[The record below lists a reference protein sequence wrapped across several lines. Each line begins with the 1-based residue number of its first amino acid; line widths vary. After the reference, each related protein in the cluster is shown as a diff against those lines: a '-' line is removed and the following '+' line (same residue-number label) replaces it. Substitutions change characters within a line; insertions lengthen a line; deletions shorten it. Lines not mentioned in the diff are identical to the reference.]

1 LKAGV
6 GLKRIKI
13 YKNNRGFTLIE
24 LLVSVTI
31 LGIVL
36 LSFMNFFLQSSTY
49 TNGNQ
54 KKTVGINVARNVL
67 MFMEKQDFLE
77 VRDFFYEVNIGSENP
92 TDEFLKLFIC
102 GDEYQTFPNFSTE
115 SEMIDSCP
123 NKKNIN
129 INGLEYETEIYSGEV
144 TDLDESDYYIP
155 ITIEVRWNIN
165 DREYSTTVD
174 GKVKSEDIR

>member
-1 LKAGV
+1 MKL
-6 GLKRIKI
+6 IKI
-13 YKNNRGFTLIE
+13 LKNNRGFTLIE
-24 LLVSVTI
+24 LLVSITI

-54 KKTVGINVARNVL
+54 KKTVGVNVARNVL
-67 MFMEKQDFLE
+67 MFMEKQNFLE
-77 VRDFFYEVNIGSENP
+77 IRNYFYEVNIGSKDP
-92 TDEFLKLFIC
+92 TDEFYKLFIC
-102 GDEYQTFPNFSTE
+102 GDEYQTFSNFSTE
-115 SEMIDSCP
+115 SEMVDSCP
-123 NKKNIN
+123 DKKNIN

-144 TDLDESDYYIP
+144 TNPDELDYYIP

>member
-1 LKAGV
+1 MKL
-6 GLKRIKI
+6 LKI

-24 LLVSVTI
+24 LLVSITI

-54 KKTVGINVARNVL
+54 KKTVGVNVARNVL

-77 VRDFFYEVNIGSENP
+77 TRDFFYEVNTGSKSP
-92 TDEFLKLFIC
+92 KDEYLKLFIC
-102 GDEYQTFPNFSTE
+102 GDEYQTFSNLSTE
-115 SEMIDSCP
+115 TEMIDSCP
-123 NKKNIN
+123 GKKYIH

-144 TDLDESDYYIP
+144 TNLDELDYYIP